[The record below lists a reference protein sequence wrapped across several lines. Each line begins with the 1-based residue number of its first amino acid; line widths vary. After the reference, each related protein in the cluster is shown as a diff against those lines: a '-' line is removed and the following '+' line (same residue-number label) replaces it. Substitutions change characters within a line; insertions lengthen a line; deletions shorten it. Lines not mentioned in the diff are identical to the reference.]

1 MSAPEV
7 LEPTAPSS
15 REENEKAVA
24 QYVTALAGTEAAEHL
39 AGRGLT
45 EETVHTHRI
54 GVVVDAMPGHS
65 KYEGMLCIPYLAI
78 KGYPV
83 TMRFR
88 CIEEHNHRENGHG
101 KYNSLPHDSP
111 RLYNSRII
119 PTTGNEIHVTEGEF
133 DALILNQL
141 GMPAVAIAGANTFPI
156 RHRILL
162 QGFSQVW
169 LWGDGDDSGAEMN
182 AKLGR
187 SLRQAR
193 AIAVPKGKDVNA
205 LYLDGG
211 PILINQLLAKAKA
224 QLSN

>member
-1 MSAPEV
+1 

-15 REENEKAVA
+15 REELEKAA
-24 QYVTALAGTEAAEHL
+24 TQYGAAMAGSHAAEYL
-39 AGRGLT
+39 AGRGLS
-45 EETVHTHRI
+45 EETVRTHRI
-54 GVVVDAMPGHS
+54 GVVADAMPGHS
-65 KYEGMLCIPYLAI
+65 KYGGMLAIPYLAI

-83 TMRFR
+83 ALRFR
-88 CIEEHNHRENGHG
+88 CMEEHNHRENSHG
-101 KYNSLPHDSP
+101 KYNSMPHDPP

-119 PTTGNEIHVTEGEF
+119 PTTGAEIHVTEGEF

-141 GMPAVAIAGANTFPI
+141 GMPAVAIAGANTFPP

-182 AKLGR
+182 SKIGR